1 MIIVEQMKRSNA
13 QSFITH
19 LRRIGLRALFATL
32 VLWVLISLPI
42 PLLPARYF
50 LLVQVPVSVFIFVVY
65 LGKILYDTFFYDRFG
80 Q

>member
-1 MIIVEQMKRSNA
+1 MIIMEQMKRSSA
-13 QSFITH
+13 QSVLAH
-19 LRRIGLRALFATL
+19 LRRIGLKALFATL

-42 PLLPARYF
+42 PLLPSRYF
-50 LLVQVPVSVFIFVVY
+50 LLLQVPVSVFIFVVY